1 LPAFALRNGRLEFF
15 GEKQRGGFWLAL
27 VMQGKPENETPITL
41 YDEDS
46 TN

>member
-1 LPAFALRNGRLEFF
+1 MEFF
-15 GEKQRGGFWLAL
+15 DEKQREWFWLTL
-27 VMQGKPENETPITL
+27 VVQEKPENETPITL